1 MVKCYSPHYSG
12 MSGTAGKSGVHMVR
26 RGVWIMRE
34 YLIPHNPKTV
44 HQTTVRNDFAA
55 GVTAWHAFSA
65 VDKNCYG
72 YFAAGMLASGYNI
85 YIGQYRKAEAADK
98 AALAPTDVAFE
109 VWAAGDPTTDI
120 EDAIV
125 TCYETGSSVVRYRG
139 YTDADG
145 EVAFALRADNSRTYD
160 RKTEKDGYVTDWVYG
175 QTPTEL
181 DGANVTLTAE

>member
-1 MVKCYSPHYSG
+1 

-55 GVTAWHAFSA
+55 GVDAWHAFEA
-65 VDKNCYG
+65 VDKNCWG
-72 YFAAGMLASGYNI
+72 YYAAGMLASGYNI
-85 YIGQYRKAEAADK
+85 YIGEYRKAAPADK
-98 AALAPTDVAFE
+98 AALAPVDVAFE
-109 VWAAGDPTTDI
+109 VWIDESPTEDA

-125 TCYETGSSVVRYRG
+125 TVYETGSSVVRFRG

-145 EVAFALRADNSRTYD
+145 EIAFALRSDGSKTYD
-160 RKTEKDGYVTDWVYG
+160 RKVELAGYDDDWVYG
-175 QTPTEL
+175 QTPAEL
-181 DGANVTLTAE
+181 DGANVQLVTTA